1 MLSSFILLTSSP
13 SLLLGPIVL
22 CRKVAP
28 SKVKSYLI
36 LKQLIFDSFN
46 IDIKEGK
53 EGYSITYEDEGDTCV
68 IIDDDDLKM
77 AFLSTNA
84 VLRLRVKMKV
94 SILSYLLK
102 SKSL

>member
-1 MLSSFILLTSSP
+1 M
-13 SLLLGPIVL
+13 L